1 MTILDKYDRVEDRC
15 FLRIY
20 QFVERSGIMR
30 ERVQEIL
37 MEIGIPANLKG
48 FKYILDIMEL
58 FEEDEAWRNAK
69 MMIVYEKVARMN
81 KTNYCR
87 VEKSIRYAF
96 SNAVTYGDLTLVEK
110 YLSVVNVTNGNLL
123 HTLYARVSEEQ
134 REEQKANQSEKD
146 SARHDTYEKEV
157 NTFFIRIMCE
167 LMEFR
172 NKCIGEEADHLYES
186 MRETFGKV
194 AGF

>member
-1 MTILDKYDRVEDRC
+1 
-15 FLRIY
+15 
-20 QFVERSGIMR
+20 MR

-87 VEKSIRYAF
+87 VEK
-96 SNAVTYGDLTLVEK
+96 

-134 REEQKANQSEKD
+134 REEKKANLPEKD
-146 SARHDTYEKEV
+146 REKQNTYEKEV
-157 NTFFIRIMCE
+157 NTFFIKIMCE
-167 LMEFR
+167 LMDFR
-172 NKCIGEEADHLYES
+172 NKCIGEEDHLYES
-186 MRETFGKV
+186 MKETFGKV

>member
-1 MTILDKYDRVEDRC
+1 
-15 FLRIY
+15 
-20 QFVERSGIMR
+20 MR

-96 SNAVTYGDLTLVEK
+96 SNAVTYGDLALVEK

-134 REEQKANQSEKD
+134 REEKKAN
-146 SARHDTYEKEV
+146 EKEV
-157 NTFFIRIMCE
+157 NTFFIKIMCE
-167 LMEFR
+167 LMDFR
-172 NKCIGEEADHLYES
+172 NKCIGEEDHLYES
-186 MRETFGKV
+186 MKETFGKV

>member
-1 MTILDKYDRVEDRC
+1 
-15 FLRIY
+15 
-20 QFVERSGIMR
+20 MR

-96 SNAVTYGDLTLVEK
+96 SNAVTYGDLALVEK

-134 REEQKANQSEKD
+134 REEKKANLPEK
-146 SARHDTYEKEV
+146 TGK
-157 NTFFIRIMCE
+157 
-167 LMEFR
+167 
-172 NKCIGEEADHLYES
+172 NKIH
-186 MRETFGKV
+186 MRKKSIHFLSRLC
-194 AGF
+194 AN

>member
-1 MTILDKYDRVEDRC
+1 
-15 FLRIY
+15 
-20 QFVERSGIMR
+20 MR

-96 SNAVTYGDLTLVEK
+96 SNAVTYGDLALVEK

-134 REEQKANQSEKD
+134 REEKKANLPEKD
-146 SARHDTYEKEV
+146 RK
-157 NTFFIRIMCE
+157 
-167 LMEFR
+167 
-172 NKCIGEEADHLYES
+172 NKIH
-186 MRETFGKV
+186 MRKKSIHFLSRLC
-194 AGF
+194 AN

>member
-1 MTILDKYDRVEDRC
+1 
-15 FLRIY
+15 
-20 QFVERSGIMR
+20 MR

-96 SNAVTYGDLTLVEK
+96 SNAVTYGDLALVEK

-134 REEQKANQSEKD
+134 REEKKANLPLKLFRKKRKRWLTTTIS
-146 SARHDTYEKEV
+146 SPFHV
-157 NTFFIRIMCE
+157 IME
-167 LMEFR
+167 L
-172 NKCIGEEADHLYES
+172 C
-186 MRETFGKV
+186 
-194 AGF
+194 

>member
-1 MTILDKYDRVEDRC
+1 
-15 FLRIY
+15 
-20 QFVERSGIMR
+20 MR

-146 SARHDTYEKEV
+146 CARHDTYEKEV

>member
-1 MTILDKYDRVEDRC
+1 
-15 FLRIY
+15 
-20 QFVERSGIMR
+20 MR

-96 SNAVTYGDLTLVEK
+96 SNAVTYGDLALVEK

-123 HTLYARVSEEQ
+123 HTLYARVCL
-134 REEQKANQSEKD
+134 K
-146 SARHDTYEKEV
+146 
-157 NTFFIRIMCE
+157 
-167 LMEFR
+167 
-172 NKCIGEEADHLYES
+172 NKNCTKRMFYFPFS
-186 MRETFGKV
+186 
-194 AGF
+194 

>member
-1 MTILDKYDRVEDRC
+1 
-15 FLRIY
+15 
-20 QFVERSGIMR
+20 MR

-96 SNAVTYGDLTLVEK
+96 SNAVTYGDLALVEK

-134 REEQKANQSEKD
+134 REEKKANLPEKD
-146 SARHDTYEKEV
+146 REKK
-157 NTFFIRIMCE
+157 I
-167 LMEFR
+167 
-172 NKCIGEEADHLYES
+172 H
-186 MRETFGKV
+186 MRKKSIHFLSRLC
-194 AGF
+194 AN

>member
-1 MTILDKYDRVEDRC
+1 
-15 FLRIY
+15 
-20 QFVERSGIMR
+20 MR

-87 VEKSIRYAF
+87 VESLF
-96 SNAVTYGDLTLVEK
+96 VMHFPTQL
-110 YLSVVNVTNGNLL
+110 
-123 HTLYARVSEEQ
+123 
-134 REEQKANQSEKD
+134 
-146 SARHDTYEKEV
+146 
-157 NTFFIRIMCE
+157 
-167 LMEFR
+167 LMETWR
-172 NKCIGEEADHLYES
+172 W
-186 MRETFGKV
+186 
-194 AGF
+194 

>member
-1 MTILDKYDRVEDRC
+1 
-15 FLRIY
+15 
-20 QFVERSGIMR
+20 MR

-96 SNAVTYGDLTLVEK
+96 SNAVTYGDLALVEK

-134 REEQKANQSEKD
+134 REEKKANLPEKD
-146 SARHDTYEKEV
+146 RIKQNTYEKEV
-157 NTFFIRIMCE
+157 NTFFIKIMCE
-167 LMEFR
+167 LMDFR
-172 NKCIGEEADHLYES
+172 NKCIGEEDHLYES
-186 MRETFGKV
+186 MKEMFGKV

>member
-1 MTILDKYDRVEDRC
+1 
-15 FLRIY
+15 
-20 QFVERSGIMR
+20 MR

-87 VEKSIRYAF
+87 VESLFVMLFPTR
-96 SNAVTYGDLTLVEK
+96 L
-110 YLSVVNVTNGNLL
+110 
-123 HTLYARVSEEQ
+123 
-134 REEQKANQSEKD
+134 
-146 SARHDTYEKEV
+146 
-157 NTFFIRIMCE
+157 
-167 LMEFR
+167 LMETWR
-172 NKCIGEEADHLYES
+172 W
-186 MRETFGKV
+186 
-194 AGF
+194 

>member
-1 MTILDKYDRVEDRC
+1 
-15 FLRIY
+15 
-20 QFVERSGIMR
+20 MR

-96 SNAVTYGDLTLVEK
+96 SNAVTYGDLALVEK

-134 REEQKANQSEKD
+134 REEKKANLPEKD
-146 SARHDTYEKEV
+146 RE
-157 NTFFIRIMCE
+157 
-167 LMEFR
+167 
-172 NKCIGEEADHLYES
+172 NKIH
-186 MRETFGKV
+186 MRKKSIHFLSRLC
-194 AGF
+194 AN

>member
-1 MTILDKYDRVEDRC
+1 M
-15 FLRIY
+15 
-20 QFVERSGIMR
+20 MR

-96 SNAVTYGDLTLVEK
+96 SNAVTYGDLALVEK

-123 HTLYARVSEEQ
+123 HTLYAKVA
-134 REEQKANQSEKD
+134 EEQKEEKKANLSERD
-146 SARHDTYEKEV
+146 SVKQDTYEKEV
-157 NTFFIRIMCE
+157 NTFFIKIMCE
-167 LMEFR
+167 LMDFR
-172 NKCIGEEADHLYES
+172 NKCIGEDQDHLYES
-186 MRETFGKV
+186 MKETFGKV

>member
-1 MTILDKYDRVEDRC
+1 
-15 FLRIY
+15 
-20 QFVERSGIMR
+20 MR

-96 SNAVTYGDLTLVEK
+96 SNAVTWRLGAGREI
-110 YLSVVNVTNGNLL
+110 SVSSQCDKWKFTS
-123 HTLYARVSEEQ
+123 HTL
-134 REEQKANQSEKD
+134 
-146 SARHDTYEKEV
+146 
-157 NTFFIRIMCE
+157 C
-167 LMEFR
+167 
-172 NKCIGEEADHLYES
+172 
-186 MRETFGKV
+186 
-194 AGF
+194 

>member
-1 MTILDKYDRVEDRC
+1 
-15 FLRIY
+15 
-20 QFVERSGIMR
+20 MR

-96 SNAVTYGDLTLVEK
+96 SNAVTYGDLALVEK
-110 YLSVVNVTNGNLL
+110 YLSVVNVTNGIYFTHFMLG
-123 HTLYARVSEEQ
+123 Y
-134 REEQKANQSEKD
+134 QKNKEKK
-146 SARHDTYEKEV
+146 RKQICRKE
-157 NTFFIRIMCE
+157 T
-167 LMEFR
+167 
-172 NKCIGEEADHLYES
+172 G
-186 MRETFGKV
+186 
-194 AGF
+194 

>member
-1 MTILDKYDRVEDRC
+1 
-15 FLRIY
+15 
-20 QFVERSGIMR
+20 MR

-96 SNAVTYGDLTLVEK
+96 SNAVTYGDLALVEK

-123 HTLYARVSEEQ
+123 HTLYARACLKIKNCTKHVFLSPF
-134 REEQKANQSEKD
+134 
-146 SARHDTYEKEV
+146 HDRIKKKGA
-157 NTFFIRIMCE
+157 FICQDVM
-167 LMEFR
+167 
-172 NKCIGEEADHLYES
+172 N
-186 MRETFGKV
+186 
-194 AGF
+194 